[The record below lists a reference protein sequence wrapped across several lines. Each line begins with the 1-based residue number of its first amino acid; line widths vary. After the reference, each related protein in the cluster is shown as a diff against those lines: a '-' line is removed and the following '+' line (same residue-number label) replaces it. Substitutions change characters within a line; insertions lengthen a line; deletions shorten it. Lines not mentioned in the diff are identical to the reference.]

1 MYASRPTG
9 RFNKEKNLLPLP
21 RFKPLDLPALSGV
34 TTPTT
39 LPRLM
44 TKNQLTEV
52 RLLDHGINAHNTT
65 PKQPLWRTYTEF

>member
-1 MYASRPTG
+1 
-9 RFNKEKNLLPLP
+9 
-21 RFKPLDLPALSGV
+21 
-34 TTPTT
+34 
-39 LPRLM
+39 M